1 MTETQENAKKTYM
14 VTGASS
20 GIGQSICIE
29 LSKKNN
35 VILLARNP
43 ERLQETLALMSEGNH
58 TIIQGDVSKIEDI
71 AGYVKQAYEKYTVL
85 DGFAHCAG
93 IGGIFRL
100 SQSSY
105 ELIHSIMLV
114 NYYAFMEFVRCLMKN
129 KKKIH
134 PFHIIAMSSQGAISN
149 QKYYPIYA
157 ASKAALEASIRPLGT
172 ELIAKNTTINAIRP
186 AFVDTAMIAGND
198 DYLENFEQII
208 IKNGFQPMGLIPP
221 EYVAKI
227 AVHLLSDDS
236 KYTTGMVIPING
248 GAPC

>member
-1 MTETQENAKKTYM
+1 MTETQENTKKTYM

-29 LSKKNN
+29 LSKNNN
-35 VILLARNP
+35 VILLARNS
-43 ERLQETLALMSEGNH
+43 ERLQETLALMTEGNH
-58 TIIQGDVSKIEDI
+58 MIIEGDISKIENI
-71 AGYVKQAYEKYTVL
+71 ATYVKQAYEKYTIL

-100 SQSSY
+100 SQTTY

-114 NYYAFMEFVRCLMKN
+114 NFYSFVEFVRCLMKH

-134 PFHIIAMSSQGAISN
+134 PFHIIAISSQGAISH

-157 ASKAALEASIRPLGT
+157 ASKAALEGCIRPLGT
-172 ELIAKNTTINAIRP
+172 ELILKNTTINAIRP
-186 AFVDTAMIAGND
+186 AFVDTPMIAAND
-198 DYLENFEQII
+198 DIVGNFEQEII
-208 IKNGFQPMGLIPP
+208 NNGFQPMGLIPP
-221 EYVAKI
+221 KYVAKL
-227 AVHLLSDDS
+227 AVHLLSDDA
-236 KYTTGMVIPING
+236 KYTTGMIIPINA